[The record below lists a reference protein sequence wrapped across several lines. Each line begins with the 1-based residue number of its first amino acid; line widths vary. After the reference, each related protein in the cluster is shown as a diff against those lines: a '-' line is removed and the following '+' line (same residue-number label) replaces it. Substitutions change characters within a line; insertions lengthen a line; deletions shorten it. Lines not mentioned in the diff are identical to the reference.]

1 LSPPLS
7 PMELRLTRQI
17 DQMLQHQSTR
27 IRDLE
32 ARLAVL
38 EQERE
43 AMLSMLG
50 FFDTLSTPR
59 ASSTP

>member
-1 LSPPLS
+1 
-7 PMELRLTRQI
+7 MELRLTRQI

-43 AMLSMLG
+43 QFALADVTG
-50 FFDTLSTPR
+50 QHD
-59 ASSTP
+59 A

>member
-1 LSPPLS
+1 
-7 PMELRLTRQI
+7 MELRLTRQI